1 MSVLVVG
8 LNHRTAPVEV
18 REEVAFGRES
28 VSTALMVFKKQFPGC
43 EAAILSTCNRVE
55 IIVASPTQT
64 PDFNDIVSFIAQAR
78 DLPAQTF
85 KNYLYQFSDEQGWRH
100 FFRVVSGL
108 DSMVLGEDQIVNQAK
123 QAYALASE
131 QGTTGRILNRLFHQA
146 FSVSKRIRTETTVAE
161 GKLSVASVAVDVAK
175 QIFSDFTDK
184 KILIIGAGETAR
196 LVCQHLMADAQVKH
210 FTVMSR
216 TLTNARA
223 LAEVCNGVAVP
234 YDQLD
239 KQLIES
245 DIVITAMACPQI
257 VLTQE
262 RMKQVQKQR
271 HGRLMF
277 LIDLAVPR
285 NIAPDVA
292 EVSQVYLHDID
303 TLGRIVAENQ
313 KNREQALTQ
322 CEKILDD
329 EVGQFEQWL
338 GETALGPLIAQA
350 YSDARRLRDA
360 ELQRLMGK
368 CPDLTEQQ
376 QKAITQ
382 LVDRLVGKF
391 MHPCTVG
398 LRNTSGQAALALV
411 EALRAFNVDA

>member
-55 IIVASPTQT
+55 IIVASSTKA

-78 DLPAQTF
+78 DLPPQTF

-196 LVCQHLMADAQVKH
+196 LVCKHLKDDAQVKD

-216 TLTNARA
+216 TLTNAKA

-245 DIVITAMACPQI
+245 DIVITAMACPQT
-257 VLTQE
+257 VLTQD
-262 RMKQVQKQR
+262 RMKHVQKQR

-303 TLGRIVAENQ
+303 ALGRIVAENQ
-313 KNREQALTQ
+313 KIREQALTQ

-398 LRNTSGQAALALV
+398 LRHTSGQAALALV
-411 EALRAFNVDA
+411 EALHAFSVDA